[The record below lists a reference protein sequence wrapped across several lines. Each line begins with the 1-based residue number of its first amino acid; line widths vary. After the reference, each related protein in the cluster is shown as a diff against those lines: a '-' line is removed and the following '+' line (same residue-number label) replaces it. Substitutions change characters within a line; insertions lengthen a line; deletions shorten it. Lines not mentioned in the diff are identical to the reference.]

1 MAHRIIARLSASIPG
16 AINPRSCSI
25 SFSIWSHLLHM
36 CIPRLGG
43 GSNQLSVTDSSL
55 GSEKV
60 IKLKAVLPAAFL
72 ESHMEI
78 TISR

>member
-1 MAHRIIARLSASIPG
+1 
-16 AINPRSCSI
+16 
-25 SFSIWSHLLHM
+25 M

-43 GSNQLSVTDSSL
+43 GSNSSQSPIVAQ

-60 IKLKAVLPAAFL
+60 IKLKAALPAAFL

>member
-1 MAHRIIARLSASIPG
+1 MS
-16 AINPRSCSI
+16 
-25 SFSIWSHLLHM
+25 
-36 CIPRLGG
+36 IPRLGG
-43 GSNQLSVTDSSL
+43 GSNQLSVTDSSP